1 MILIWHCLWGQLW
14 SKFQKRSLVAGRS
27 PVFFFAGLRF
37 QELAKTQMF
46 QHKMNLSIFWHTPIC
61 LGLPNTLMPERTNT
75 PGHPNCEIVKT
86 RTTPHKLRWIQEGV
100 AMVRQSSQHSGLTQ
114 AAGRIGQ
121 THILIYS
128 TCSHHTQ
135 KHNIHILTNIHTCIY
150 ASIRTYT
157 SLLI

>member
-1 MILIWHCLWGQLW
+1 
-14 SKFQKRSLVAGRS
+14 
-27 PVFFFAGLRF
+27 
-37 QELAKTQMF
+37 MF

-100 AMVRQSSQHSGLTQ
+100 AMVRQSNQHSGLTQ

-121 THILIYS
+121 THILIYR

-150 ASIRTYT
+150 ASIRTYKCT
-157 SLLI
+157 CVYRKHMHTYIAIYICLR